1 MAAPS
6 VGKKA
11 PDFSLPSTGDETVRL
26 SALRGAPVVLY
37 FYPRDDTPGC
47 TLEGQAFRDE
57 MPAFEALDAVVLG
70 VSRDSIASH
79 EKFRSKYALP
89 FRLLSDADEKACALY
104 GVIKDKQMYGRKVR
118 GIERSTFIIDA
129 DGVLR
134 REWRG
139 VKVKGHVEQVL
150 ASLRDL

>member
-1 MAAPS
+1 VPS

-11 PDFSLPSTGDETVRL
+11 PDFSLPSTGGETVRL
-26 SALRGAPVVLY
+26 RDLRGAPVVLY

-47 TLEGQAFRDE
+47 TLEAQAFRDE
-57 MPAFEALDAVVLG
+57 MPAFEAIDAAVLG
-70 VSRDSIASH
+70 VSRDTIASH
-79 EKFRSKYALP
+79 EKFRARYSLP
-89 FRLLSDADEKACALY
+89 FRLLSDADETVCGLY
-104 GVIKDKQMYGRKVR
+104 GVIKDKVMYGRKVR
-118 GIERSTFIIDA
+118 GIERSTFLIDA

-150 ASLRDL
+150 ASLREL